1 MCDILRS
8 DNFSQSGNEDNRMMG
23 DVKVARV
30 NQRGTG
36 QVAEETEL
44 ATHEKTGE
52 GGVMNLSHRSGGV
65 ETEAKL
71 ICASQ

>member
-1 MCDILRS
+1 
-8 DNFSQSGNEDNRMMG
+8 MMG

-36 QVAEETEL
+36 QVAEGTKL
-44 ATHEKTGE
+44 ASREKTRGRRCDE
-52 GGVMNLSHRSGGV
+52 SFPWVGWGGV

-71 ICASQ
+71 MAASQ